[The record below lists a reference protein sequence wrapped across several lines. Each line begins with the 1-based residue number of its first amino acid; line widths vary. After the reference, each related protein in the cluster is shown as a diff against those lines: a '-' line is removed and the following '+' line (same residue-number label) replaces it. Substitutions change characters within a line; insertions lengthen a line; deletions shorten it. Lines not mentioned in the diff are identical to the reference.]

1 MIIILDGVLSD
12 HQMNHFN
19 KTINYSTEPFVSG
32 SINKKGEGWL
42 EKLEY
47 HTNYAICSVI
57 LDIIGRHFKLTD
69 MVGYDYW
76 THTNTKPSWHQD
88 KDEIAYTGKGISR
101 FPICSSVYY
110 IKADCIGGQ
119 LKFENGVE
127 VKPVKN
133 RLVIFSKRLY
143 HGVEEFTGTRVSVNI
158 NPWDTKLYN
167 DTNI

>member
-32 SINKKGEGWL
+32 SINKKGEGWF

-101 FPICSSVYY
+101 FAIGSSV
-110 IKADCIGGQ
+110 
-119 LKFENGVE
+119 
-127 VKPVKN
+127 
-133 RLVIFSKRLY
+133 
-143 HGVEEFTGTRVSVNI
+143 
-158 NPWDTKLYN
+158 
-167 DTNI
+167 

>member
-1 MIIILDGVLSD
+1 
-12 HQMNHFN
+12 
-19 KTINYSTEPFVSG
+19 
-32 SINKKGEGWL
+32 
-42 EKLEY
+42 
-47 HTNYAICSVI
+47 
-57 LDIIGRHFKLTD
+57 

-133 RLVIFSKRLY
+133 RLVIFSPQLN
-143 HGVEEFTGTRVSVNI
+143 HCVEPFMGDRIVLCV
-158 NPWDTKLYN
+158 NPWDVKL
-167 DTNI
+167 